1 MPTLHDVT
9 TRASE
14 GSIDLVY
21 VLVGP
26 ERLLIERAVDA
37 LRAAVDDMGAPGFN
51 VDVFVGKGLEAGPVI
66 SAARTLPMMA
76 DVRLVLVRHVDA
88 MTPSEQTSL
97 ADYLDDPADTA
108 CVVLTAEKL
117 DGRSKL
123 VKSAKKRGFLVEAK
137 PLRGRE
143 LREFIRAEASARDH
157 HIAPQA
163 VETLL
168 DAVGDDLAA
177 IDDSMERL
185 SLFVGAGQR
194 IDAQAVMQ
202 CVTRIRVESIWSLVD
217 AIGLKDRRKGI
228 AAAQSLL
235 DDREPPL
242 RLLAMVA
249 RQLRIVAKM
258 REALSEGLRPQE
270 AAKRAGAPPFKAS
283 DLTES
288 ARRFTAES
296 LGWAFAVI
304 AETDRALKGSK
315 RPADTIFQEAVLEL
329 CADRPHA
336 RARERYSPLT

>member
-1 MPTLHDVT
+1 VQSLNDVT
-9 TRASE
+9 KRAST
-14 GSIDLVY
+14 GSLDPVY
-21 VLVGP
+21 VLVGT

-37 LRAAVDDMGAPGFN
+37 VRKAVDSMGAPGFN
-51 VDVFVGKGLEAGPVI
+51 VEVFDGKGLEAARVI

-76 DVRLVLVRHVDA
+76 DMRFVLLRHVDA
-88 MTPSEQTSL
+88 MTPTEQTNL
-97 ADYLDDPADTA
+97 VGYLDDPSDST
-108 CVVLTAEKL
+108 CFLLTATKL
-117 DGRSKL
+117 DGRGKL
-123 VKSAKKRGFLVEAK
+123 AKAAKKRGYLIDAK

-143 LREFIRAEASARDH
+143 LREFIRAEATAREH
-157 HIAPQA
+157 KIAPPA
-163 VETLL
+163 IEALL

-177 IDDSMERL
+177 IDDAIERL

-194 IDAQAVMQ
+194 IDAEAVTT

-242 RLLAMVA
+242 RLLAMVS
-249 RQLRIVAKM
+249 RQLRIVARM

-270 AAKRAGAPPFKAS
+270 AAKRAGAPPFKAG

-296 LGWAFAVI
+296 LGEAFTLI

-315 RPADTIFQEAVLEL
+315 RPPDVILQDAVLAL
-329 CADRPHA
+329 CADHR
-336 RARERYSPLT
+336 

>member
-1 MPTLHDVT
+1 MPSLNDVT
-9 TRASE
+9 KRASK
-14 GSIDLVY
+14 GSLDPVY
-21 VLVGP
+21 VLVGT
-26 ERLLIERAVDA
+26 ERLLIERVVDAVRKAVDS
-37 LRAAVDDMGAPGFN
+37 MGAPGFN
-51 VDVFVGKGLEAGPVI
+51 IEVFDGKGLDAASVI

-76 DVRLVLVRHVDA
+76 DMRLVLLRHVDA
-88 MTPSEQTSL
+88 MTPTEQTNL
-97 ADYLDDPADTA
+97 AEYLDDPSDST
-108 CVVLTAEKL
+108 CFLLTATKL
-117 DGRSKL
+117 DGRAKL
-123 VKSAKKRGFLVEAK
+123 AKAAKKSGYLIDAK

-143 LREFIRAEASARDH
+143 LREFIRAEATAREH

-163 VETLL
+163 IEALL

-177 IDDSMERL
+177 IDDAMERL

-194 IDAQAVMQ
+194 IDAEAVMT

-242 RLLAMVA
+242 RLLAMVS
-249 RQLRIVAKM
+249 RQLRIVARM

-270 AAKRAGAPPFKAS
+270 AAKRAGAPPFKAG

-288 ARRFTAES
+288 ARQFTAES
-296 LGWAFAVI
+296 LGEAFTLI

-315 RPADTIFQEAVLEL
+315 RPPDVILQDAVLAL
-329 CADRPHA
+329 CADR
-336 RARERYSPLT
+336 S

>member
-1 MPTLHDVT
+1 VPSLNDVT
-9 TRASE
+9 TRASK
-14 GSIDLVY
+14 GSLDPVY
-21 VLVGP
+21 VLVGT
-26 ERLLIERAVDA
+26 ERLLIERVVDAVRKAVDS
-37 LRAAVDDMGAPGFN
+37 MGAPGFN
-51 VDVFVGKGLEAGPVI
+51 VEVFDGKGLDAARVI

-76 DVRLVLVRHVDA
+76 DTRLVLVRHVDA
-88 MTPSEQTSL
+88 MTPTEQTNL
-97 ADYLDDPADTA
+97 AEYLNDPSESTCLVATA
-108 CVVLTAEKL
+108 TKL
-117 DGRSKL
+117 DGRAKL
-123 VKSAKKRGFLVEAK
+123 AKAAKKKGVLIDAK

-143 LREFIRAEASARDH
+143 LREFIRAEATAREH
-157 HIAPQA
+157 NIAPQA
-163 VETLL
+163 IEALL

-177 IDDSMERL
+177 IDDAMERL

-194 IDAQAVMQ
+194 IDADAVMM

-249 RQLRIVAKM
+249 RQLRIVARM
-258 REALSEGLRPQE
+258 REALSEGLRPQD

-288 ARRFTAES
+288 ARRFTADS
-296 LGWAFAVI
+296 LGRAFTLI

-315 RPADTIFQEAVLEL
+315 RPPDVILQDAVLEL
-329 CADRPHA
+329 CADPR
-336 RARERYSPLT
+336 

>member
-1 MPTLHDVT
+1 MPSLNDVT
-9 TRASE
+9 TRASK
-14 GSIDLVY
+14 GSLDLVY
-21 VLVGP
+21 VLVGT
-26 ERLLIERAVDA
+26 ERLLIERVVDAVRKAVDS
-37 LRAAVDDMGAPGFN
+37 MGAPGFN
-51 VDVFVGKGLEAGPVI
+51 VEVFDGKGLDAACVI

-76 DVRLVLVRHVDA
+76 DTRLVLVRHVDA
-88 MTPSEQTSL
+88 MTPTEQTHL
-97 ADYLDDPADTA
+97 AEYLNDPSESTCLVATA
-108 CVVLTAEKL
+108 TKL
-117 DGRSKL
+117 DGRAKL
-123 VKSAKKRGFLVEAK
+123 AKAAKKKGVLIDAK

-143 LREFIRAEASARDH
+143 LREFIRAEATAREH
-157 HIAPQA
+157 NIAPQA
-163 VETLL
+163 IEALL

-177 IDDSMERL
+177 IDDAMERL

-194 IDAQAVMQ
+194 IDADAVMM

-249 RQLRIVAKM
+249 RQLRIVARM
-258 REALSEGLRPQE
+258 REALSEGLRPQD

-288 ARRFTAES
+288 ARRFTADS
-296 LGWAFAVI
+296 LGRAFTLI

-315 RPADTIFQEAVLEL
+315 RPPDVILQDAVLEL
-329 CADRPHA
+329 CADPR
-336 RARERYSPLT
+336 

>member
-1 MPTLHDVT
+1 MPTLSDVT
-9 TRASE
+9 KRASK
-14 GSIDLVY
+14 GSLDPVY
-21 VLVGP
+21 VLVGT

-37 LRAAVDDMGAPGFN
+37 VRKAVDDMGAPGFN
-51 VDVFVGKGLEAGPVI
+51 IEVFDGKGLEASRVI

-76 DVRLVLVRHVDA
+76 DKRLVLVRRFDA
-88 MTPSEQTSL
+88 MTPTEQNNL
-97 ADYLDDPADTA
+97 AAYLDDPSDTA
-108 CVVLTAEKL
+108 CFVMTADKL

-123 VKSAKKRGFLVEAK
+123 GKAAKKKGVLIDAK

-143 LREFIRAEASARDH
+143 LREFIRAEATARDH
-157 HIAPQA
+157 NIAPQA
-163 VETLL
+163 IETLL

-177 IDDSMERL
+177 IDDAMERL

-194 IDAQAVMQ
+194 IDADAVMQ

-217 AIGLKDRRKGI
+217 AIGLKDRKKGV

-249 RQLRIVAKM
+249 RQLRIVARM
-258 REALSEGLRPQE
+258 REALSEGLRPQD
-270 AAKRAGAPPFKAS
+270 AAKRAGAPPFKAG

-296 LGWAFAVI
+296 LGRAFELI

-315 RPADTIFQEAVLEL
+315 RPPDVILQDAVLAL
-329 CADRPHA
+329 CADPR
-336 RARERYSPLT
+336 